1 LDPQAVRRV
10 VLLGASNLK
19 IGFPRVLARLR
30 GGPVEILAALGHG
43 RSYGTWSRL
52 AWVRLLPGIV
62 QCGLWEEL
70 ERRPR
75 LPTVALVTDVGND
88 LLYGAPVPAIAGWVG
103 TCLERLA
110 RQEAEIIIGLLPLST
125 LEKVSPVRYHL
136 VRQILFPG
144 RRAAPWSAV
153 LDSARELNERLRKL
167 GLEHGARLVE
177 PSPSWYG
184 IDPIHVRRSMRSQ
197 AWNQILDHPLLPR
210 EGQPAG
216 KLAGG
221 RLPLFGSA
229 ELRLFGVPL
238 RNLQPVC
245 HFKDGSTVA
254 LY

>member
-1 LDPQAVRRV
+1 MRR
-10 VLLGASNLK
+10 
-19 IGFPRVLARLR
+19 
-30 GGPVEILAALGHG
+30 
-43 RSYGTWSRL
+43 
-52 AWVRLLPGIV
+52 LPGIV

-75 LPTVALVTDVGND
+75 LPTVALVMDVGND
-88 LLYGAPVPAIAGWVG
+88 LLYGAPVPRIAGWVG

-110 RQEAEIIIGLLPLST
+110 RQEAEIILGLLPLST
-125 LEKVSPVRYHL
+125 LEKVSAFRYHL

-144 RRAAPWSAV
+144 RRAAPWSAM
-153 LDSARELNERLRKL
+153 LDSVRELNERLRGL

-197 AWNQILDHPLLPR
+197 AWNQILSHPLLPR

-216 KLAGG
+216 ILAGGG

-229 ELRLFGVPL
+229 ELRLFGLPL
-238 RNLQPVC
+238 RNPQPVC
-245 HFKDGSTVA
+245 RFKDGSTVA